1 MLFRSCPWEEGDKTY
16 TRKICQLYTCE
27 KTGSGYKSKRMSGY
41 FWDPQMSE
49 KHDYLYEN
57 YYWYSKSVN
66 FKYLWFIDKEDN
78 ILKQYSEPL
87 NYKVGSKELIDF
99 DSRNRKPVWTK
110 ITDTSALSGL

>member
-1 MLFRSCPWEEGDKTY
+1 
-16 TRKICQLYTCE
+16 
-27 KTGSGYKSKRMSGY
+27 
-41 FWDPQMSE
+41 MSE

-99 DSRNRKPVWTK
+99 DSRNWKPVWTK